1 MRLTKKTALK
11 TAAITHAGMS
21 GKNNE
26 DRYRILRL
34 STPRR
39 QEAVL
44 AVVADGIGGHHAGE
58 VAAELATEQIV
69 RSIEEENLANP
80 VLALKQA
87 IQNANQTVLASAQS
101 NPYWT
106 GMGSTCACA
115 FVIGNRLYTA
125 SVGDTRIYLIRGK
138 RIFQLSRDHTWIQ
151 EAIDL
156 GTLPAATAHLHP
168 NAHVI
173 RRYIGAPYGVQPDT
187 RLYLHGNETDQQA
200 EANQGIKLK
209 SGDRIVVCSD
219 GLTDLVTSHEILAII
234 KKHPL
239 EQALQALV
247 NLANQRGGHDNITIV
262 ALQTGKTRSRIMRW
276 VAATAFS
283 MILAIGLIAAIVL
296 FYFSDNN
303 QILRRLGFIP
313 TPSPSLP
320 AGLQQNPYFSTP
332 VTTQE
337 LLSPTD
343 SHSPTLTGVPNRTA
357 LPSLQPT
364 ATFTP
369 WPTNTPQP

>member
-1 MRLTKKTALK
+1 MRLGKTPALK

-26 DRYRILRL
+26 DRFRILRL
-34 STPRR
+34 ITPKH

-44 AVVADGIGGHHAGE
+44 AVIADGIGGHHAGE
-58 VAAELATEQIV
+58 IAAELATEQIV
-69 RSIEEENLANP
+69 RSIEGQNLGHP
-80 VLALKQA
+80 VLAMKQA
-87 IQNANQTVLASAQS
+87 IQDANQIVLTSAQS
-101 NPYWT
+101 NPHWA

-125 SVGDTRIYLIRGK
+125 SIGDTRIYLIRGK
-138 RIFQLSRDHTWIQ
+138 QIFQLSRDHTWIQ

-187 RLYLHGNETDQQA
+187 RLYLQGDETDQQA
-200 EANQGIKLK
+200 EANQGTKLK
-209 SGDRIVVCSD
+209 PGDRIVVCSD
-219 GLTDLVTSHEILAII
+219 GLTDLVTNHEILGIM
-234 KKHPL
+234 KKRPL
-239 EQALQALV
+239 EQALQELV
-247 NLANQRGGHDNITIV
+247 SLANQRGGHDNITIV
-262 ALQTGKTRSRIMRW
+262 ALQVGQTPSRMIRW
-276 VAATAFS
+276 VAATALS
-283 MILAIGLIAAIVL
+283 TMLLSGLITAIWL
-296 FYFSDNN
+296 LYLSDGN
-303 QILRRLGFIP
+303 QIMRRLGFDP

-320 AGLQQNPYFSTP
+320 AVLQEYPSFSTP
-332 VTTQE
+332 VPTQE

-343 SHSPTLTGVPNRTA
+343 SGRPTLTGVPSRTPI
-357 LPSLQPT
+357 PSLQPT

>member
-26 DRYRILRL
+26 DRFRILRL
-34 STPRR
+34 ITPKR

-87 IQNANQTVLASAQS
+87 VQDANQTVLASAQS

-115 FVIGNRLYTA
+115 LVIGNRLYTA

-187 RLYLHGNETDQQA
+187 RLYLQGDETDQQA
-200 EANQGIKLK
+200 EANQGIQLK
-209 SGDRIVVCSD
+209 AGDRIVVCSD
-219 GLTDLVTSHEILAII
+219 GLTDLVTSHEILATI
-234 KKHPL
+234 KRYPL

-262 ALQTGKTRSRIMRW
+262 ALQTGQAPSRMMRW

-283 MILAIGLIAAIVL
+283 TMLVSGLIAAIWL
-296 FYFSDNN
+296 FYLSDSN
-303 QILRRLGFIP
+303 QILYRLGFNP

-320 AGLQQNPYFSTP
+320 AVLEEYPSFSTP
-332 VTTQE
+332 VATQE
-337 LLSPTD
+337 PLSPTD
-343 SHSPTLTGVPNRTA
+343 SGSPTLTGVPSQTP

>member
-1 MRLTKKTALK
+1 MRFGKTPALK

-26 DRYRILRL
+26 DRFRILRL
-34 STPRR
+34 ITPKR

-58 VAAELATEQIV
+58 IAAELASEQIV
-69 RSIEEENLANP
+69 RSIERQNLDHP

-87 IQNANQTVLASAQS
+87 IQDANQIVLASAQS
-101 NPYWT
+101 NPHWG

-115 FVIGNRLYTA
+115 FVIGNHLYTA

-138 RIFQLSRDHTWIQ
+138 RISQLSRDHTWIQ

-187 RLYLHGNETDQQA
+187 RLYLEGDETDQQA
-200 EANQGIKLK
+200 EANQGTKLK
-209 SGDRIVVCSD
+209 PGDRIVVCSD
-219 GLTDLVTSHEILAII
+219 GLTDLVASHEILAII
-234 KKHPL
+234 KKRPL
-239 EQALQALV
+239 EQALQELV
-247 NLANQRGGHDNITIV
+247 SLANRRGGHDNITIV
-262 ALQTGKTRSRIMRW
+262 ALQVGQTPSRIVRW
-276 VAATAFS
+276 IAAATFWTL
-283 MILAIGLIAAIVL
+283 LAIGLIATILL
-296 FYFSDNN
+296 FYLSDSN
-303 QILRRLGFIP
+303 QLLHRLRSNP
-313 TPSPSLP
+313 TPSASLP
-320 AGLQQNPYFSTP
+320 TVLEETPLFFSPIATAEP
-332 VTTQE
+332 
-337 LLSPTD
+337 LSPPD
-343 SHSPTLTGVPNRTA
+343 SGSPTHTGIPSRTPI
-357 LPSLQPT
+357 PSLQPT

>member
-1 MRLTKKTALK
+1 MRFGKTPALK

-26 DRYRILRL
+26 DRFRILRL
-34 STPRR
+34 ITPKR

-58 VAAELATEQIV
+58 VAAELASEQIV
-69 RSIEEENLANP
+69 RSIEAQSLDQP
-80 VLALKQA
+80 VQALRQA
-87 IQNANQTVLASAQS
+87 ILDANQVVLASAQS
-101 NPYWT
+101 NPHWG

-138 RIFQLSRDHTWIQ
+138 QIFQLSRDHTWIQ

-187 RLYLHGNETDQQA
+187 RLYLQGNETDQQA

-209 SGDRIVVCSD
+209 PGDRIVVCSD
-219 GLTDLVTSHEILAII
+219 GLTDLVASHEILAIL
-234 KKHPL
+234 KKRPL
-239 EQALQALV
+239 EQALQELV
-247 NLANQRGGHDNITIV
+247 SLANRRGGHDNITIV
-262 ALQTGKTRSRIMRW
+262 ALQVGQTSSRMSRW
-276 VAATAFS
+276 LAAATLS
-283 MILAIGLIAAIVL
+283 TLLTSGLIAAIWL
-296 FYFSDNN
+296 FYLSDSN
-303 QILRRLGFIP
+303 QILHRLGSHP
-313 TPSPSLP
+313 TPSASPPTLLEETP
-320 AGLQQNPYFSTP
+320 PFFSP
-332 VTTQE
+332 VATE
-337 LLSPTD
+337 EPLSPIA
-343 SHSPTLTGVPNRTA
+343 SGSPTLTVVPSSTPI
-357 LPSLQPT
+357 PSLPPT